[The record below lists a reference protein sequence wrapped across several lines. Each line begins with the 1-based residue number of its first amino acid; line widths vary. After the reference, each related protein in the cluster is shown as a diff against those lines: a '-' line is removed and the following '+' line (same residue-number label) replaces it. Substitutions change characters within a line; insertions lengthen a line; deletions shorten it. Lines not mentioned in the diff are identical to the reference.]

1 MWHLPAMTVAGH
13 GLAWPDAGGRW
24 LPVWL
29 PHIVSAANLQQARAP
44 ALELAT
50 APAMATRE
58 RSMTVRPI
66 SSREGS
72 GVSRRETL
80 RTQHHP
86 VQARVQ
92 VGLSATAAP

>member
-1 MWHLPAMTVAGH
+1 
-13 GLAWPDAGGRW
+13 
-24 LPVWL
+24 
-29 PHIVSAANLQQARAP
+29 
-44 ALELAT
+44 
-50 APAMATRE
+50 
-58 RSMTVRPI
+58 MTVRPI

-92 VGLSATAAP
+92 VGLSATAAPTDLVWSPA